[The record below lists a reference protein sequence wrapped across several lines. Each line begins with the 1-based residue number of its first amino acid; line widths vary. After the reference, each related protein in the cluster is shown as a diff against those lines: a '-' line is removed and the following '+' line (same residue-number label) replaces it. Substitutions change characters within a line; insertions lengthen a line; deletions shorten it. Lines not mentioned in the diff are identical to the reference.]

1 MTTVV
6 EKTPTGTIYRAAKDY
21 PIPDLDVLTL
31 LFDSEHSYAKANNTL
46 LHVSA
51 ANPDQDVLDKSRART
66 LTQATSAA
74 LRKHFGIG
82 AHGASKDV
90 VSVISTGH
98 YLLPVLA
105 YGVIGAGG
113 IFSAASA
120 GSTVGELAR
129 QIQGAGS
136 KILVTC
142 QATLETSI
150 RAAEEAGWGKCGG
163 GRVLLM
169 SEEGEWGLR
178 IIGTGDDDGKAQES
192 GNLIDR
198 EDRLPWMRIVDRKEL
213 EESLVVLIYSSGT
226 TGLPKGVKLSHRN
239 LVSQAVTTGDM
250 MKSWIKEKRPDFEYR
265 TIAHLPTAH
274 IAGVQ
279 GYLINPFYIG
289 GTVYWMP
296 KFDFSQF
303 LAYNAQYRITFFFTV
318 PPIYLLIA
326 KSPLATTQFA
336 TLELAISGAAPL
348 GKDLQYA
355 ASQKLGGPTCFIDQT
370 WGLSETTGSTTIM
383 PPGTHDDTGSVAPLI
398 PNMRARLVDDSGDDV
413 EPGTPGEVLVKG
425 PVVCKGYYQN
435 ADADKDAFTSD
446 GWFCTGDIAV
456 FRNGL
461 FYVVDR
467 KKELIKYKG
476 LQVAPAELEA
486 LLLGHPDI
494 LDAAVIGVPTDDG
507 TNEVPRAYVVVGDRG
522 KTGADE
528 IIQFVKENVAG
539 YKQLRGGVIFLDE
552 IPKSPAGKILRKD
565 LRARAERERGAKL

>member
-1 MTTVV
+1 MRKQLPSYH
-6 EKTPTGTIYRAAKDY
+6 KTPNHPPRELTILKKKS
-21 PIPDLDVLTL
+21 
-31 LFDSEHSYAKANNTL
+31 DSEHSYAKANTL

-51 ANPDQDVLDKSRART
+51 ANPDLDVLDKSRART

-74 LRKHFGIG
+74 LRKHFGVG
-82 AHGASKDV
+82 AHGAGKDV

-178 IIGTGDDDGKAQES
+178 IIGTGDDDDDDGKAQES

-265 TIAHLPTAH
+265 TIARKSWPCFEERKEKKKTRWRIEENYRCKTFTDFSNSRLDLPTAH

-476 LQVAPAELEA
+476 LQVSW
-486 LLLGHPDI
+486 GSFNCT
-494 LDAAVIGVPTDDG
+494 AAT
-507 TNEVPRAYVVVGDRG
+507 Y
-522 KTGADE
+522 
-528 IIQFVKENVAG
+528 
-539 YKQLRGGVIFLDE
+539 
-552 IPKSPAGKILRKD
+552 
-565 LRARAERERGAKL
+565 

>member
-1 MTTVV
+1 M
-6 EKTPTGTIYRAAKDY
+6 
-21 PIPDLDVLTL
+21 
-31 LFDSEHSYAKANNTL
+31 
-46 LHVSA
+46 
-51 ANPDQDVLDKSRART
+51 LDKSRART

-82 AHGASKDV
+82 AHGTSKDV

-178 IIGTGDDDGKAQES
+178 IIGTGDDNVGKAQES
-192 GNLIDR
+192 ENLIDR

-265 TIAHLPTAH
+265 TIA
-274 IAGVQ
+274 
-279 GYLINPFYIG
+279 
-289 GTVYWMP
+289 
-296 KFDFSQF
+296 
-303 LAYNAQYRITFFFTV
+303 R
-318 PPIYLLIA
+318 
-326 KSPLATTQFA
+326 KSWP
-336 TLELAISGAAPL
+336 
-348 GKDLQYA
+348 
-355 ASQKLGGPTCFIDQT
+355 CF
-370 WGLSETTGSTTIM
+370 E
-383 PPGTHDDTGSVAPLI
+383 
-398 PNMRARLVDDSGDDV
+398 
-413 EPGTPGEVLVKG
+413 E
-425 PVVCKGYYQN
+425 
-435 ADADKDAFTSD
+435 
-446 GWFCTGDIAV
+446 
-456 FRNGL
+456 
-461 FYVVDR
+461 R
-467 KKELIKYKG
+467 KKKVEG
-476 LQVAPAELEA
+476 
-486 LLLGHPDI
+486 
-494 LDAAVIGVPTDDG
+494 
-507 TNEVPRAYVVVGDRG
+507 
-522 KTGADE
+522 
-528 IIQFVKENVAG
+528 
-539 YKQLRGGVIFLDE
+539 
-552 IPKSPAGKILRKD
+552 
-565 LRARAERERGAKL
+565 